1 MWHWEMGGCLLNRA
15 SVAFLVGLKPCATA
29 SSLSSSIA
37 RLLNCML
44 VWIWRSASL
53 ILSCQSGMPLRP
65 DANGQAIHWCKYRLC
80 RILLL
85 MLVALVMLIC
95 CLAFPVTLTADNVLW
110 MNPNISDSQDAMAE
124 ADLQEVKG
132 PHGLGIYCTL
142 DLQRA
147 QDIGKTVLLAEFKA
161 NTAERGVP
169 GISDLLFSSAGGENW
184 RERGYAGVVYSPT
197 ELCIRVECIRVLYRR
212 EWPGAISWP
221 ALKRIVDAMQDPPL
235 ALDSD
240 FAQSDT
246 AWAKAMERL
255 KSILTATMHLEC
267 K

>member
-1 MWHWEMGGCLLNRA
+1 M
-15 SVAFLVGLKPCATA
+15 
-29 SSLSSSIA
+29 
-37 RLLNCML
+37 
-44 VWIWRSASL
+44 
-53 ILSCQSGMPLRP
+53 
-65 DANGQAIHWCKYRLC
+65 
-80 RILLL
+80 
-85 MLVALVMLIC
+85 
-95 CLAFPVTLTADNVLW
+95 
-110 MNPNISDSQDAMAE
+110 
-124 ADLQEVKG
+124 
-132 PHGLGIYCTL
+132 
-142 DLQRA
+142 
-147 QDIGKTVLLAEFKA
+147 GKTVLLAEFKA

-169 GISDLLFSSAGGENW
+169 GISDLLFSSGGGNW

-255 KSILTATMHLEC
+255 KSYGDSQVSSTKEQLGPAWQTHADSAGGPSCAIS
-267 K
+267 